1 MDDTAQLDRLPRA
14 DDGARE
20 QIARVEGLLEALE
33 RLPDPAARG
42 LATEVLGALLELYGE
57 GLGRIVEVLAAH
69 DGDGVLAEQLT
80 DDELVAHLLLL
91 HGLHPVPIAERVR
104 GALASVLP
112 YLESH
117 GGAVELV
124 AVEDGIARVRL
135 QGSCSGCPSSA
146 VTLKLAVEEAI
157 FKAAPDVSEVRAEED
172 APAEPAG
179 LALPTLKVAPGP
191 CPAPHAAGAAGQ
203 LLRIE
208 IGSAR

>member
-1 MDDTAQLDRLPRA
+1 M
-14 DDGARE
+14 
-20 QIARVEGLLEALE
+20 
-33 RLPDPAARG
+33 
-42 LATEVLGALLELYGE
+42 
-57 GLGRIVEVLAAH
+57 
-69 DGDGVLAEQLT
+69 
-80 DDELVAHLLLL
+80 
-91 HGLHPVPIAERVR
+91 
-104 GALASVLP
+104 
-112 YLESH
+112 
-117 GGAVELV
+117 
-124 AVEDGIARVRL
+124 RL

-208 IGSAR
+208 MGSAR